1 MLKQDLIC
9 RTRIDVDPESRETI
23 ARELVGDE
31 RRNYYFGENLGLM
44 TFQSWFPSI
53 NMPGHQVNMK
63 TYDFPVRLKF
73 VPEPFDKVPYLES
86 PMDSR
91 GWNVVAWQRAALELQ
106 EQGVRAIV
114 SGCGLTGAIQ
124 SLVQSVVDIPVYMS
138 SMLFV
143 PEFYHALPDGKR
155 LAVLTIGE
163 NFLRAHDD
171 ILYRECGIDPQ
182 WPLVVQ
188 GIHESDYADQ
198 WATMGDENFDISAIE
213 AAVVS
218 IARQMVKRHPDI
230 GMFLFECTA
239 LPPFAEAVRRATGL
253 PVFDPVDMVK
263 RVNAEVEEA

>member
-1 MLKQDLIC
+1 
-9 RTRIDVDPESRETI
+9 
-23 ARELVGDE
+23 
-31 RRNYYFGENLGLM
+31 
-44 TFQSWFPSI
+44 
-53 NMPGHQVNMK
+53 
-63 TYDFPVRLKF
+63 
-73 VPEPFDKVPYLES
+73 
-86 PMDSR
+86 
-91 GWNVVAWQRAALELQ
+91 
-106 EQGVRAIV
+106 
-114 SGCGLTGAIQ
+114 
-124 SLVQSVVDIPVYMS
+124 MS

-171 ILYRECGIDPQ
+171 ILYKECGIDPQ

-198 WATMGDENFDISAIE
+198 WAAMGDENFDIAPIE
-213 AAVVS
+213 AAVVG
-218 IARQMVKRHPDI
+218 IARQMVDKHPDI